1 MTEALEPATTSRI
14 GITDVTREFGIE
26 AVRGR
31 IAHLHTSGQHYAAR
45 AIEQELSAIG
55 ACRHPATPGSR
66 KVLRG
71 KDAPQV
77 A

>member
-1 MTEALEPATTSRI
+1 MTEPVETTSRI
-14 GITDVTREFGIE
+14 GIADVTREYGID

-31 IAHLHTSGQHYAAR
+31 IARLHAAGQHYAAR
-45 AIEQELSAIG
+45 AIEQELSAAG
-55 ACRHPATPGSR
+55 CRHPATPGSR